1 MVVPA
6 VIIMYVTA
14 KQHIVGGMIIDK
26 FDQDK
31 YCHYAPE
38 EQSMIYSC
46 GVVVSGLW
54 ELHVFCIRLVLDINY
69 MYVSIITLLGK

>member
-31 YCHYAPE
+31 YCHLAPE

-46 GVVVSGLW
+46 GVLYLVYVVW
-54 ELHVFCIRLVLDINY
+54 ELHVFCIRLVLDI
-69 MYVSIITLLGK
+69 ITCMSV

>member
-14 KQHIVGGMIIDK
+14 KQHIIGGMIIDK
-26 FDQDK
+26 FDEDK
-31 YCHYAPE
+31 YCHFVPE

-46 GVVVSGLW
+46 GVLYLVYVVW
-54 ELHVFCIRLVLDINY
+54 ELHVFCIRLVLDI
-69 MYVSIITLLGK
+69 ITCMSV